1 MFARH
6 YFATAALLLAAA
18 SAQSS
23 TLLASDNFDTAAT
36 GWAGGWTT
44 SSAASI
50 ATTGAGSGLVFS
62 GASNNTNAATRELA
76 STVNAR
82 KVMLS
87 FDLQFKGGSIDN
99 NDFLA
104 LWLGNSSG
112 ANFGIKGNCG
122 TGSASCNDAD
132 LFVRSGPDS
141 FTMAMTLGTTYHLF
155 AVLEKLNGAAVY
167 NRYSL
172 WVDPTQAEMS
182 GLTGAD
188 AISNGSTGLSSF
200 STVGFRTANLDAGDV
215 FVVDNLTVSEVPEPG
230 TFALAGLALAGLAAS
245 RRRRG

>member
-50 ATTGAGSGLVFS
+50 ANTGAGSGLVFS

-122 TGSASCNDAD
+122 TGSAS
-132 LFVRSGPDS
+132 
-141 FTMAMTLGTTYHLF
+141 
-155 AVLEKLNGAAVY
+155 
-167 NRYSL
+167 
-172 WVDPTQAEMS
+172 
-182 GLTGAD
+182 
-188 AISNGSTGLSSF
+188 
-200 STVGFRTANLDAGDV
+200 
-215 FVVDNLTVSEVPEPG
+215 
-230 TFALAGLALAGLAAS
+230 
-245 RRRRG
+245 